1 MAGLTP
7 ESSYNNHRPPLIES
21 PRAPTARVGH
31 QGGTASTL
39 TASRD
44 QQLPKP
50 LQMPV
55 AGAPSVLFLA
65 KRLRRWPIIGGQ
77 QRASVLLQKLSLV
90 IWSTCCQAYVLV
102 EHGSYA
108 AVQSQKAVSAYFA
121 SKQILPFG
129 FAERYTCSMLLIV
142 NHIQIG
148 HRCKI

>member
-50 LQMPV
+50 LQMPI
-55 AGAPSVLFLA
+55 AGALSVLFLA
-65 KRLRRWPIIGGQ
+65 KRLRRWPIIEPATR
-77 QRASVLLQKLSLV
+77 QRLVTEVEPRYMEHLLSGV
-90 IWSTCCQAYVLV
+90 CFS
-102 EHGSYA
+102 
-108 AVQSQKAVSAYFA
+108 
-121 SKQILPFG
+121 
-129 FAERYTCSMLLIV
+129 
-142 NHIQIG
+142 
-148 HRCKI
+148 